1 MTITIIIKS
10 GEIQVIVKNKKD
22 RQDGTED
29 RGNDAESSIYADGM
43 GPLERTTLLI
53 SSHLISVMY
62 ICMYVLYVLYVMYW
76 MDMNT
81 STY

>member
-22 RQDGTED
+22 RQDGTGN

-43 GPLERTTLLI
+43 GPLEWTHLI
-53 SSHLISVMY
+53 SSHL
-62 ICMYVLYVLYVMYW
+62 MYVCMYVLYVMYW
-76 MDMNT
+76 T
-81 STY
+81 